1 MDGMLSAWSD
11 PIVAVATAPGRG
23 AVGIVRI
30 SGKGLQAWSRALLGR
45 DLVAR
50 MATLTPVCDSNG
62 QLIDQVIAL
71 WFPAPH
77 SYTGEDVLELQ
88 GHGGTVVMQML
99 IRRCL
104 ETASA
109 MGDNGQAHDP
119 ATRMRLARP
128 GEFTERAYL
137 NHKLDLAQ
145 AEAVADLIDASSE
158 AAVRSATRSM
168 AGAFSDEVHALTQ
181 ALIRLRMLVE
191 ATLDFPEEEID
202 FLQQA
207 DAMGQLQKLMQ
218 TSEAL
223 HERSRQG
230 VLLKEGLQLVIV
242 GQPNVG
248 KSALLNALSGKD
260 TAIVTPIPGTT
271 RDALAQTIHID
282 DVPIHVVDTAGLRDD
297 PAEQIDLVEKIGIQ
311 RAWQHLEKADA
322 VLFLHD
328 LSRQD
333 QAVYRQRDDALQ
345 TLIQQRMGPQQR
357 CLHVWNKTDLIA
369 DTAAPERGDSGIWIS
384 AQTGSGLLQL
394 KQEILATVGRQASAD
409 QSEYSGRERH
419 LQALKAFQARLSNAQ
434 GGLLET
440 PLKLELVA
448 EELRLAQQ
456 DMAAITGGIT
466 ADDLLGEIF
475 SRFCIGK

>member
-1 MDGMLSAWSD
+1 MLSAWSD
-11 PIVAVATAPGRG
+11 PIVAMATAPGRG

-30 SGKGLQAWSRALLGR
+30 SGKGLQIWTRALLGR

-50 MATLTPVCDSNG
+50 MATLTPVCDNNG

-88 GHGGTVVMQML
+88 GHGGAVVMQML
-99 IRRCL
+99 MRRCL

-109 MGDNGQAHDP
+109 MGDKGPAPDP
-119 ATRMRLARP
+119 VSRMRMARP

-168 AGAFSDEVHALTQ
+168 AGAFSDDVHALTQ
-181 ALIRLRMLVE
+181 ALTRLRMLVE

-207 DAMGQLQKLMQ
+207 DALGQLQKLMQ
-218 TSEAL
+218 ACEKL

-230 VLLKEGLQLVIV
+230 VLLREGLQLVIV

-271 RDALAQTIHID
+271 RDALAQTIHIE

-297 PAEQIDLVEKIGIQ
+297 QTEQIDLVEKIGIE

-333 QAVYRQRDDALQ
+333 EAAYRQRDVQLQ
-345 TLIQQRMGPQQR
+345 TLIQQRLGPQQR
-357 CLHVWNKTDLIA
+357 CLQVWNKTDLITDA
-369 DTAAPERGDSGIWIS
+369 STPDRDDNCILIS
-384 AQTGSGLLQL
+384 AQTGAGLPQL

-409 QSEYSGRERH
+409 QGEYSGRERH
-419 LQALKAFQARLSNAQ
+419 LQALKAFHARLSNAQ
-434 GGLLET
+434 GGLLEK

-456 DMAAITGGIT
+456 EMATITGGIT

>member
-1 MDGMLSAWSD
+1 MLSAWSD
-11 PIVAVATAPGRG
+11 PIVAMATAPGRG

-30 SGKGLQAWSRALLGR
+30 SGKGLQTWTRALLGR

-50 MATLTPVCDSNG
+50 MATLTPVCDNNG

-88 GHGGTVVMQML
+88 GHGGAVVMQML

-104 ETASA
+104 EAA
-109 MGDNGQAHDP
+109 RARGDNGQAHDP
-119 ATRMRLARP
+119 VSRMRLARP

-181 ALIRLRMLVE
+181 SLTRLRMLVE

-207 DAMGQLQKLMQ
+207 DALGQLQKLMQ
-218 TSEAL
+218 ASEKL
-223 HERSRQG
+223 YERSRQG
-230 VLLKEGLQLVIV
+230 VLLREGLQLVIV

-271 RDALAQTIHID
+271 RDALAQTIHIE

-297 PAEQIDLVEKIGIQ
+297 QTEQIDLVEKIGIE

-333 QAVYRQRDDALQ
+333 EAAYRQRDVQLQ
-345 TLIQQRMGPQQR
+345 TLIQQRLGPQQR
-357 CLHVWNKTDLIA
+357 CLQVWNKTDLITDA
-369 DTAAPERGDSGIWIS
+369 STPDRDDNCILIS
-384 AQTGSGLLQL
+384 AQTGAGLPQL

-409 QSEYSGRERH
+409 QGEYSGHERH
-419 LQALKAFQARLSNAQ
+419 LQALKAFHARLSNAQ
-434 GGLLET
+434 GGLLEK

-456 DMAAITGGIT
+456 EMATITGGIT

>member
-1 MDGMLSAWSD
+1 MLSAWSD
-11 PIVAVATAPGRG
+11 PIVAMATAPGRG
-23 AVGIVRI
+23 AVGIVRV
-30 SGKGLQAWSRALLGR
+30 SGKGLQAWTRALLGR

-62 QLIDQVIAL
+62 QLVDQVIAL

-88 GHGGTVVMQML
+88 GHGGSVVMQML
-99 IRRCL
+99 MRRCL
-104 ETASA
+104 EAARA
-109 MGDNGQAHDP
+109 MGDNGQEHGSVS
-119 ATRMRLARP
+119 RMRLARP

-168 AGAFSDEVHALTQ
+168 AGAFSDEVHALAQ
-181 ALIRLRMLVE
+181 ALTRLRMLVE

-207 DAMGQLQKLMQ
+207 DALGQLQQLMQ
-218 TSEAL
+218 ASERL

-230 VLLKEGLQLVIV
+230 VLLREGLQLVIV

-271 RDALAQTIHID
+271 RDALVQTIHID

-297 PAEQIDLVEKIGIQ
+297 QADEIDLVEKIGIE

-333 QAVYRQRDDALQ
+333 QVAYRQRDAQLQ
-345 TLIQQRMGPQQR
+345 TLIQQRLGSQQR
-357 CLHVWNKTDLIA
+357 CLQVWNKTDLIT
-369 DTAAPERGDSGIWIS
+369 DTSALKQDDLCIWIS
-384 AQTGSGLLQL
+384 AQTGAGLPQL

-409 QSEYSGRERH
+409 QGEYSGRERH
-419 LQALKAFQARLSNAQ
+419 LLALQACLARLGRAQ
-434 GGLLET
+434 KGLLEM

-448 EELRLAQQ
+448 EELRLAQLE
-456 DMAAITGGIT
+456 MAMITGGMT

>member
-1 MDGMLSAWSD
+1 MLSAWSD
-11 PIVAVATAPGRG
+11 PIVAMATAPGRG

-30 SGKGLQAWSRALLGR
+30 SGKGLQSWTKVLLGR
-45 DLVAR
+45 ELVAR
-50 MATLTPVCDSNG
+50 MATLTSVCDSNG

-88 GHGGTVVMQML
+88 GHGGSVVMQML
-99 IRRCL
+99 MRRCL
-104 ETASA
+104 ETAHA
-109 MGDNGQAHDP
+109 EAEPENAP
-119 ATRMRLARP
+119 RMRLARP

-181 ALIRLRMLVE
+181 TLTRLRMLVE

-207 DAMGQLQKLMQ
+207 DALGQLQQLMRA
-218 TSEAL
+218 SETL
-223 HERSRQG
+223 RERSRQG
-230 VLLKEGLQLVIV
+230 VLLREGLQWVIV

-260 TAIVTPIPGTT
+260 TAIVTNIAGTT
-271 RDALAQTIHID
+271 RDALVQTIHIE
-282 DVPIHVVDTAGLRDD
+282 DVPVHVVDTAGLRDQL
-297 PAEQIDLVEKIGIQ
+297 ANEIDLVEKMGIE
-311 RAWQHLEKADA
+311 RAWQHLDKADA

-333 QAVYRQRDDALQ
+333 QDAYRQRDAQLQ
-345 TLIQQRMGPQQR
+345 GVIQQRLSPQQR
-357 CLHVWNKTDLIA
+357 CLQVWNKADLITQTPAA
-369 DTAAPERGDSGIWIS
+369 DKADGEIWIS
-384 AQTGSGLLQL
+384 AQTGAGLEAL
-394 KQEILATVGRQASAD
+394 KQQILATVGRQASAD
-409 QSEYSGRERH
+409 QGEYSGRERH
-419 LQALKAFQARLSNAQ
+419 LHALQAFHTRLSKAQ
-434 GGLLET
+434 KCLLEK
-440 PLKLELVA
+440 PLILELVA

-456 DMAAITGGIT
+456 EMANITGGIT

>member
-1 MDGMLSAWSD
+1 MLSAWSD
-11 PIVAVATAPGRG
+11 PIVAMATAPGRG

-30 SGKGLQAWSRALLGR
+30 SGKGLQSWTKVLLGR
-45 DLVAR
+45 ELVAR
-50 MATLTPVCDSNG
+50 MATLTSVCDSNG

-88 GHGGTVVMQML
+88 GHGGSVVMQML
-99 IRRCL
+99 MRRCL
-104 ETASA
+104 ETAHA
-109 MGDNGQAHDP
+109 EAEPENAP
-119 ATRMRLARP
+119 RMRLARP

-181 ALIRLRMLVE
+181 TLTRLRMLVE

-207 DAMGQLQKLMQ
+207 DALGQLQQLMRA
-218 TSEAL
+218 SETL
-223 HERSRQG
+223 RERSRQG
-230 VLLKEGLQLVIV
+230 VLLREGLQLVIV

-260 TAIVTPIPGTT
+260 TAIVTNIAGTT
-271 RDALAQTIHID
+271 RDALVQTIHIE
-282 DVPIHVVDTAGLRDD
+282 DVPVHVVDTAGLRDQLAD
-297 PAEQIDLVEKIGIQ
+297 EIDLVEKMGIE
-311 RAWQHLEKADA
+311 RAWQHLDKADA

-333 QAVYRQRDDALQ
+333 QDAYRQRDAQLQ
-345 TLIQQRMGPQQR
+345 GVIQQRLSPQQR
-357 CLHVWNKTDLIA
+357 CLQVWNKADLITQTPAA
-369 DTAAPERGDSGIWIS
+369 DRADGEIWIS
-384 AQTGSGLLQL
+384 AQTGAGLEAL
-394 KQEILATVGRQASAD
+394 KQQILATVGRQASAD
-409 QSEYSGRERH
+409 QGEYSGRERH
-419 LQALKAFQARLSNAQ
+419 LHALQAFHTRLSKAQ
-434 GGLLET
+434 KCLLEK
-440 PLKLELVA
+440 PLILELVA

-456 DMAAITGGIT
+456 EMANITGGIT

>member
-1 MDGMLSAWSD
+1 MLSAWAD

-30 SGKGLQAWSRALLGR
+30 SGKGLQSWAQVLLRR
-45 DLVAR
+45 DLVPR
-50 MATLTPVCDSNG
+50 MATLTAVDDNQG
-62 QLIDQVIAL
+62 HRIDQVLAL

-88 GHGGTVVMQML
+88 GHGGAVVMQML
-99 IRRCL
+99 IQRCL
-104 ETASA
+104 ETAHA
-109 MGDNGQAHDP
+109 MPIDASGQA
-119 ATRMRLARP
+119 ARMRLARP

-137 NHKLDLAQ
+137 NRKLDLAQ

-158 AAVRSATRSM
+158 AAVRSANRSM
-168 AGAFSDEVHALTQ
+168 AGAFSKEVHGLTQ
-181 ALIRLRMLVE
+181 DLVRLRMLVE

-207 DAMGQLQKLMQ
+207 DALGQLARLVQGC
-218 TSEAL
+218 ERL

-230 VLLKEGLQLVIV
+230 VLLREGLQLVIV

-248 KSALLNALSGKD
+248 KSSLLNALSGKD
-260 TAIVTPIPGTT
+260 TAIVTHIPGTT

-297 PAEQIDLVEKIGIQ
+297 QADEIELVEKIGIE
-311 RAWQHLEKADA
+311 RAWQHLDKADA

-328 LSRQD
+328 LSRQN
-333 QAVYRQRDDALQ
+333 QAVYQQRDAQLQ
-345 TLIQQRMGPQQR
+345 AQIQQRLSAQQV
-357 CLHVWNKTDLIA
+357 CLQVWNKTDLVSGEPA
-369 DTAAPERGDSGIWIS
+369 TERGAADIWIS
-384 AQTGSGLLQL
+384 AQTGAGLAQL
-394 KQEILATVGRQASAD
+394 KQAILATVGRQASAD
-409 QSEYSGRERH
+409 QGEYSGRERH
-419 LQALKAFQARLSNAQ
+419 LQALQACLSRLNHAQ
-434 GGLLET
+434 KSLLEM

-456 DMAAITGGIT
+456 EMAAITGGIT

>member
-1 MDGMLSAWSD
+1 MLSAWSD
-11 PIVAVATAPGRG
+11 PIVAMATAPGRG

-30 SGKGLQAWSRALLGR
+30 SGKGFQRWARVLLGQ
-45 DLVAR
+45 DLVPR
-50 MATLTPVCDSNG
+50 MATLTRVCDG
-62 QLIDQVIAL
+62 QGQMIDQVIAL

-88 GHGGTVVMQML
+88 GHGGSVVMQML
-99 IRRCL
+99 MRRCL
-104 ETASA
+104 ETAHA
-109 MGDNGQAHDP
+109 EAEPDHAP
-119 ATRMRLARP
+119 RMRLARP

-168 AGAFSDEVHALTQ
+168 AGAFSNEVHALTQ
-181 ALIRLRMLVE
+181 ALTRLRMLVE

-207 DAMGQLQKLMQ
+207 DALGQLQQLMQ
-218 TSEAL
+218 ASETL
-223 HERSRQG
+223 RERSRQG
-230 VLLKEGLQLVIV
+230 VLLREGLQLVIV

-260 TAIVTPIPGTT
+260 TAIVTNIAGTT
-271 RDALAQTIHID
+271 RDALVQTIHIE
-282 DVPIHVVDTAGLRDD
+282 DVPVHVVDTAGLRDHLAD
-297 PAEQIDLVEKIGIQ
+297 EIDLVEKMGIE
-311 RAWQHLEKADA
+311 RAWQHLDKADA

-333 QAVYRQRDDALQ
+333 QDAYRQRDAQLQ
-345 TLIQQRMGPQQR
+345 GVIQQRLSPQQR
-357 CLHVWNKTDLIA
+357 CLQVWNKADLITQTPAA
-369 DTAAPERGDSGIWIS
+369 DKADGEIWIS
-384 AQTGSGLLQL
+384 AQTGVGLEAL
-394 KQEILATVGRQASAD
+394 KQQILATVGRQASSD
-409 QSEYSGRERH
+409 QGEYSGRERH
-419 LQALKAFQARLSNAQ
+419 LHALQAFHTRLSKAQ
-434 GGLLET
+434 KCLLEK
-440 PLKLELVA
+440 PLILELVA

-456 DMAAITGGIT
+456 EMANITGGIT

>member
-1 MDGMLSAWSD
+1 M
-11 PIVAVATAPGRG
+11 ATAPGRG

-30 SGKGLQAWSRALLGR
+30 SGKGLQSWTKVLLGR
-45 DLVAR
+45 ELVAR
-50 MATLTPVCDSNG
+50 MATLTSVCDSNG

-88 GHGGTVVMQML
+88 GHGGSVVMQML
-99 IRRCL
+99 MRRCL
-104 ETASA
+104 ETAHA
-109 MGDNGQAHDP
+109 EAEPENAP
-119 ATRMRLARP
+119 RMRLARP

-181 ALIRLRMLVE
+181 TLTRLRMLVE

-207 DAMGQLQKLMQ
+207 DALGQLQQLMRA
-218 TSEAL
+218 SETL
-223 HERSRQG
+223 RERSRQG
-230 VLLKEGLQLVIV
+230 VLLREGLQLVIV

-260 TAIVTPIPGTT
+260 TAIVTNIAGTT
-271 RDALAQTIHID
+271 RDALVQTIHIE
-282 DVPIHVVDTAGLRDD
+282 DVPVHVVDTAGLRDQLAD
-297 PAEQIDLVEKIGIQ
+297 EIDLVEKMGIE
-311 RAWQHLEKADA
+311 RAWQHLDKADA

-333 QAVYRQRDDALQ
+333 QDAYRQRDAQLQ
-345 TLIQQRMGPQQR
+345 GVIQQRLSPQQR
-357 CLHVWNKTDLIA
+357 CLQVWNKADLITQTPAA
-369 DTAAPERGDSGIWIS
+369 DRADGEIWIS
-384 AQTGSGLLQL
+384 AQTGAGLEAL
-394 KQEILATVGRQASAD
+394 KQQILATVGRQASAD
-409 QSEYSGRERH
+409 QGEYSGRERH
-419 LQALKAFQARLSNAQ
+419 LHALQAFHTRLSKAQ
-434 GGLLET
+434 KCLLEK
-440 PLKLELVA
+440 PLILELVA

-456 DMAAITGGIT
+456 ELANITGGIT

>member
-1 MDGMLSAWSD
+1 MLSDWSD
-11 PIVAVATAPGRG
+11 PIVAMATAPGRG

-30 SGKGLQAWSRALLGR
+30 SGKGLQPWTKALLGR
-45 DLVAR
+45 DLVPR
-50 MATLTPVCDSNG
+50 MATLTPVSDG
-62 QLIDQVIAL
+62 QGQIIDQVIAL

-88 GHGGTVVMQML
+88 GHGGAVVMQML
-99 IRRCL
+99 MRRCL
-104 ETASA
+104 ASA
-109 MGDNGQAHDP
+109 RDMALSGQAQAP
-119 ATRMRLARP
+119 RMRLARP

-158 AAVRSATRSM
+158 AAVRSASRSM

-181 ALIRLRMLVE
+181 ALTRLRMLVE

-202 FLQQA
+202 FLQRD
-207 DAMGQLQKLMQ
+207 DAVGQLQGLMQ
-218 TSEAL
+218 EIENL

-230 VLLKEGLQLVIV
+230 VLLREGLQLVIV

-260 TAIVTPIPGTT
+260 TAIVTDIAGTT
-271 RDALAQTIHID
+271 RDALVQTIHID
-282 DVPIHVVDTAGLRDD
+282 DVPVHVVDTAGLRDHLAD
-297 PAEQIDLVEKIGIQ
+297 EIDVVEKIGIE

-328 LSRQD
+328 LSRHD
-333 QAVYRQRDDALQ
+333 QASYRQRDDQLQ
-345 TLIQQRMGPQQR
+345 TLIQERLRPQQR
-357 CLHVWNKTDLIA
+357 CLQVWNKSDLQVNMP
-369 DTAAPERGDSGIWIS
+369 TAARAEGDIWIS
-384 AQTGSGLLQL
+384 AQTGAGLAEL

-409 QSEYSGRERH
+409 QGEYSGRERH
-419 LQALKAFQARLSNAQ
+419 LHALQNCLAHLTQARQ
-434 GGLLET
+434 GLLNK
-440 PLKLELVA
+440 PLMLEVVA
-448 EELRLAQQ
+448 EELRLAHQAL
-456 DMAAITGGIT
+456 AAVTGGIT

>member
-1 MDGMLSAWSD
+1 MLSAWSD

-30 SGKGLQAWSRALLGR
+30 SGKGLQRWTQILLGR
-45 DLVAR
+45 ELVPR
-50 MATLTPVCDSNG
+50 MATLTAVGDG
-62 QLIDQVIAL
+62 QGQMIDQVIAL

-88 GHGGTVVMQML
+88 GHGGAVVMQML

-104 ETASA
+104 DVARTMPSH
-109 MGDNGQAHDP
+109 GDGHVP
-119 ATRMRLARP
+119 RMRLARP

-168 AGAFSDEVHALTQ
+168 VGAFSNAVHGLTQ
-181 ALIRLRMLVE
+181 ALTRLRTLVE

-207 DAMGQLQKLMQ
+207 DALGQLQRLMQ
-218 TSEAL
+218 DSEKL
-223 HERSRQG
+223 RERSRQG
-230 VLLKEGLQLVIV
+230 VLLREGLKLVIV

-297 PAEQIDLVEKIGIQ
+297 QADEVDVVEKIGIE
-311 RAWQHLEKADA
+311 RAWQHLDQADA

-333 QAVYRQRDDALQ
+333 QAAYRLRDAQLHV
-345 TLIQQRMGPQQR
+345 LIQQRLSPQQR
-357 CLHVWNKTDLIA
+357 CLQVWNKTDLI
-369 DTAAPERGDSGIWIS
+369 DNRSVNVQGDGELWIS
-384 AQTGSGLLQL
+384 AQTGAGLDEL
-394 KQEILATVGRQASAD
+394 KQEILAIVGRQASPD
-409 QSEYSGRERH
+409 QGEFSGRERH
-419 LQALKAFQARLSNAQ
+419 LQALQAFHVRLTNALQ
-434 GGLLET
+434 GLMEK

-456 DMAAITGGIT
+456 EMATITGAMT

>member
-1 MDGMLSAWSD
+1 MLSAWAD

-30 SGKGLQAWSRALLGR
+30 SGKGLQRWTQVLLGR
-45 DLVAR
+45 ELVPR
-50 MATLTPVCDSNG
+50 MATLTPVDDSQG
-62 QLIDQVIAL
+62 QMIDQVIAL

-88 GHGGTVVMQML
+88 GHGGAVVMQML
-99 IRRCL
+99 IQRCL
-104 ETASA
+104 ETAHA
-109 MGDNGQAHDP
+109 MPIDASGQ

-137 NHKLDLAQ
+137 NRKLDLAQ

-158 AAVRSATRSM
+158 AAVRSANRSM
-168 AGAFSDEVHALTQ
+168 AGAFSKEVHGLTQ
-181 ALIRLRMLVE
+181 DLVRLRMLVE

-207 DAMGQLQKLMQ
+207 DALGQLARLVQGC
-218 TSEAL
+218 ERL

-230 VLLKEGLQLVIV
+230 VLLREGLQLVIV

-248 KSALLNALSGKD
+248 KSSLLNALSGKD
-260 TAIVTPIPGTT
+260 TAIVTHIPGTT

-282 DVPIHVVDTAGLRDD
+282 DVPIHVVDTAGLRD
-297 PAEQIDLVEKIGIQ
+297 EQADNIELVEKIGIE
-311 RAWQHLEKADA
+311 RAWQHLDKADA

-328 LSRQD
+328 LSRQHLAAY
-333 QAVYRQRDDALQ
+333 QQRDAQLQ
-345 TLIQQRMGPQQR
+345 AQIQQRLNAQQV
-357 CLHVWNKTDLIA
+357 CLQVWNKTDLVCGAPSTERSAA
-369 DTAAPERGDSGIWIS
+369 DIWIS
-384 AQTGSGLLQL
+384 AQTGEGLAQL
-394 KQEILATVGRQASAD
+394 KQAILATVGRQASAD
-409 QSEYSGRERH
+409 QGEYSGRERH
-419 LQALKAFQARLSNAQ
+419 LQALQACLSRLSHVQ
-434 GGLLET
+434 KSLLET

-456 DMAAITGGIT
+456 EMAAITGGIT

>member
-1 MDGMLSAWSD
+1 MLTAWSD
-11 PIVAVATAPGRG
+11 PIVAMATAPGRG
-23 AVGIVRI
+23 AVGIVRV
-30 SGKGLQAWSRALLGR
+30 SGKGLQAWTRALLGR

-50 MATLTPVCDSNG
+50 MATLTPVSDSNG
-62 QLIDQVIAL
+62 QLVDQVIAL

-88 GHGGTVVMQML
+88 GHGGSVVMQML
-99 IRRCL
+99 MRRCL
-104 ETASA
+104 EAARA
-109 MGDNGQAHDP
+109 MGDNGQEHGSVS
-119 ATRMRLARP
+119 RMRLARP

-145 AEAVADLIDASSE
+145 AEAVADLINASSE

-168 AGAFSDEVHALTQ
+168 AGAFSDEVHALAQ
-181 ALIRLRMLVE
+181 ALTRLRMLVE
-191 ATLDFPEEEID
+191 ASLDFPEEEID

-207 DAMGQLQKLMQ
+207 DALGQLQQLMQ
-218 TSEAL
+218 ASERL

-230 VLLKEGLQLVIV
+230 VLLREGLQLVIV

-260 TAIVTPIPGTT
+260 AAIVTPIPGTT
-271 RDALAQTIHID
+271 RDALVQTIHID

-297 PAEQIDLVEKIGIQ
+297 QADEIDLVEKIGIE

-333 QAVYRQRDDALQ
+333 QVAYRQRDAQLQ
-345 TLIQQRMGPQQR
+345 TLIQQRLGSQQR
-357 CLHVWNKTDLIA
+357 CLQVWNKTDLIS
-369 DTAAPERGDSGIWIS
+369 DTSALKQDDLCIWIS
-384 AQTGSGLLQL
+384 AQTGAGLPQL

-409 QSEYSGRERH
+409 QGEYSGRERH
-419 LQALKAFQARLSNAQ
+419 LLALQACLARLGRAQ
-434 GGLLET
+434 KGLLEM

-448 EELRLAQQ
+448 EELRLAQLE
-456 DMAAITGGIT
+456 MAMITGGMT

>member
-1 MDGMLSAWSD
+1 MLSAWSD
-11 PIVAVATAPGRG
+11 PIVAIATAPGRG
-23 AVGIVRI
+23 AVGIVRV
-30 SGKGLQAWSRALLGR
+30 SGKGLQAWTRALLGR

-50 MATLTPVCDSNG
+50 MATLTSVCDSNG
-62 QLIDQVIAL
+62 QLVDQVIAL

-88 GHGGTVVMQML
+88 GHGGSVVMQML
-99 IRRCL
+99 MRRCL
-104 ETASA
+104 EAARA
-109 MGDNGQAHDP
+109 MGDNGQAHGSVS
-119 ATRMRLARP
+119 RMRLARP

-168 AGAFSDEVHALTQ
+168 AGAFSDEVHALAQ
-181 ALIRLRMLVE
+181 ALTRLRMLVE

-207 DAMGQLQKLMQ
+207 DALGQLQQLMQ
-218 TSEAL
+218 ASERL

-230 VLLKEGLQLVIV
+230 VLLREGLQLVIV

-271 RDALAQTIHID
+271 RDALVQTIHID

-297 PAEQIDLVEKIGIQ
+297 QADEIDLVEKIGIE

-333 QAVYRQRDDALQ
+333 QVAYRQRDAQLQ
-345 TLIQQRMGPQQR
+345 TLIQQRLGSQQR
-357 CLHVWNKTDLIA
+357 CLQVWNKTDLIT
-369 DTAAPERGDSGIWIS
+369 DTSALKQDDLCIWIS
-384 AQTGSGLLQL
+384 AQTGAGLPQL

-409 QSEYSGRERH
+409 QGEYSGRERH
-419 LQALKAFQARLSNAQ
+419 LLALQACLARLGRAQ
-434 GGLLET
+434 KGLLEM

-456 DMAAITGGIT
+456 EMAMITGGMT

>member
-1 MDGMLSAWSD
+1 M
-11 PIVAVATAPGRG
+11 ATAPGRG
-23 AVGIVRI
+23 AVGIVRV
-30 SGKGLQAWSRALLGR
+30 SGKGLQAWTRALLGR

-50 MATLTPVCDSNG
+50 MATLTPLCDSNG
-62 QLIDQVIAL
+62 QLVDQVIAL

-88 GHGGTVVMQML
+88 GHGGSVVMQML
-99 IRRCL
+99 MRRCL
-104 ETASA
+104 EAARA
-109 MGDNGQAHDP
+109 MGDKGQAHGSVS
-119 ATRMRLARP
+119 RMRLARP

-168 AGAFSDEVHALTQ
+168 AGAFSDEVHALAQ
-181 ALIRLRMLVE
+181 ALTRLRMLVE

-207 DAMGQLQKLMQ
+207 DAMGQLQQLMQ
-218 TSEAL
+218 ASERL

-230 VLLKEGLQLVIV
+230 VLLREGLQLVIV

-271 RDALAQTIHID
+271 RDALVQTIHID

-297 PAEQIDLVEKIGIQ
+297 QADEIDLVEKIGIE

-333 QAVYRQRDDALQ
+333 QVAYRQRDAQLQ
-345 TLIQQRMGPQQR
+345 TLIQQRLGPQQR
-357 CLHVWNKTDLIA
+357 CLQVWNKTDLIT
-369 DTAAPERGDSGIWIS
+369 DTSALKQDDLCIWIS
-384 AQTGSGLLQL
+384 AQTGAGLPQL

-409 QSEYSGRERH
+409 QGEYSGRERH
-419 LQALKAFQARLSNAQ
+419 LLALQACLARLGRAQ
-434 GGLLET
+434 KGLLEM

-456 DMAAITGGIT
+456 EMAMITGGMT

>member
-1 MDGMLSAWSD
+1 MLSAWSD

-30 SGKGLQAWSRALLGR
+30 SGKGLLAWTRALLGR

-50 MATLTPVCDSNG
+50 MATLTSVSDGNG
-62 QLIDQVIAL
+62 QLVDQVIAL

-88 GHGGTVVMQML
+88 GHGGAVVMQML
-99 IRRCL
+99 MRRCL

-109 MGDNGQAHDP
+109 MGDMGSAPDP
-119 ATRMRLARP
+119 VSRMRLARP

-158 AAVRSATRSM
+158 AAARSASRSM
-168 AGAFSDEVHALTQ
+168 AGAFSDEVHGLTQ
-181 ALIRLRMLVE
+181 DLTRLRMLVE

-207 DAMGQLQKLMQ
+207 DALGQLQKLMQ
-218 TSEAL
+218 ASEKL

-230 VLLKEGLQLVIV
+230 VLLREGLQLVIV

-282 DVPIHVVDTAGLRDD
+282 DVPIHVVDTAGY
-297 PAEQIDLVEKIGIQ
+297 
-311 RAWQHLEKADA
+311 RA
-322 VLFLHD
+322 
-328 LSRQD
+328 
-333 QAVYRQRDDALQ
+333 
-345 TLIQQRMGPQQR
+345 
-357 CLHVWNKTDLIA
+357 KTKRLIA
-369 DTAAPERGDSGIWIS
+369 SVMRS
-384 AQTGSGLLQL
+384 
-394 KQEILATVGRQASAD
+394 
-409 QSEYSGRERH
+409 Y
-419 LQALKAFQARLSNAQ
+419 
-434 GGLLET
+434 
-440 PLKLELVA
+440 KL
-448 EELRLAQQ
+448 
-456 DMAAITGGIT
+456 
-466 ADDLLGEIF
+466 
-475 SRFCIGK
+475 

>member
-1 MDGMLSAWSD
+1 MLSAWSD

-30 SGKGLQAWSRALLGR
+30 SGKGLQAWTRALLGR

-50 MATLTPVCDSNG
+50 MATLTSVCDSDG
-62 QLIDQVIAL
+62 LLIDQVLAL

-88 GHGGTVVMQML
+88 GHGGAVVMQML

-109 MGDNGQAHDP
+109 MGDNGLAHDP
-119 ATRMRLARP
+119 VSRMRLARP

-158 AAVRSATRSM
+158 AAARSATRSM
-168 AGAFSDEVHALTQ
+168 AGAFSDEVHALSQ
-181 ALIRLRMLVE
+181 ALTRLRMLVE

-207 DAMGQLQKLMQ
+207 DALGQLQRLMQ
-218 TSEAL
+218 ASENL

-230 VLLKEGLQLVIV
+230 VLLREGLQLVIV

-260 TAIVTPIPGTT
+260 TAIVTNIAGTT
-271 RDALAQTIHID
+271 RDALVQTIHIE
-282 DVPIHVVDTAGLRDD
+282 DVPVHVVDTAGLRDHLAD
-297 PAEQIDLVEKIGIQ
+297 EIDLVEKMGIE
-311 RAWQHLEKADA
+311 RAWQHLDKADA

-333 QAVYRQRDDALQ
+333 QDAHRQRDAQLQ
-345 TLIQQRMGPQQR
+345 SLIQQRLGPQQR
-357 CLHVWNKTDLIA
+357 CLQVWNKADLISQT
-369 DTAAPERGDSGIWIS
+369 TAADKANGEIWIS
-384 AQTGSGLLQL
+384 AQTGAGLEAL

-409 QSEYSGRERH
+409 QGEYSGRERH
-419 LQALKAFQARLSNAQ
+419 LRAMKAFQARLSIAQ
-434 GGLLET
+434 GGLLEK

-456 DMAAITGGIT
+456 EMATITGGIT

>member
-1 MDGMLSAWSD
+1 M
-11 PIVAVATAPGRG
+11 ATAPGRG

-30 SGKGLQAWSRALLGR
+30 SGKGLQSWTKVLLGR
-45 DLVAR
+45 ELVAR
-50 MATLTPVCDSNG
+50 MATLTSVCDSNG

-88 GHGGTVVMQML
+88 GHGGSVVMQML
-99 IRRCL
+99 MRRCL
-104 ETASA
+104 ETAHA
-109 MGDNGQAHDP
+109 EAEPENAP
-119 ATRMRLARP
+119 RMRLARP

-181 ALIRLRMLVE
+181 TLTRLRMLVE

-207 DAMGQLQKLMQ
+207 DALGQLQQLMRA
-218 TSEAL
+218 SETL
-223 HERSRQG
+223 RERSRQG
-230 VLLKEGLQLVIV
+230 VLLREGLQLVIV

-260 TAIVTPIPGTT
+260 TAIVTNIAGTT
-271 RDALAQTIHID
+271 RDALVQTIHIE
-282 DVPIHVVDTAGLRDD
+282 DVPVHVVDTAGLRDQLAD
-297 PAEQIDLVEKIGIQ
+297 EIDLVEKMGIE
-311 RAWQHLEKADA
+311 RAWQHLDKADA

-333 QAVYRQRDDALQ
+333 QDAYRQRDAQLQ
-345 TLIQQRMGPQQR
+345 GVIQQRLSPQQR
-357 CLHVWNKTDLIA
+357 CLQVWNKADLITQTPAA
-369 DTAAPERGDSGIWIS
+369 DRADGEIWIS
-384 AQTGSGLLQL
+384 AQTGAGLEAL
-394 KQEILATVGRQASAD
+394 KQQILATVGRQASAD
-409 QSEYSGRERH
+409 QGEYSGRERH
-419 LQALKAFQARLSNAQ
+419 LHALQAFHTRLSKAQ
-434 GGLLET
+434 KCLLEK
-440 PLKLELVA
+440 PLILELVA

-456 DMAAITGGIT
+456 EMANITGGIT

>member
-1 MDGMLSAWSD
+1 MLSAWSD
-11 PIVAVATAPGRG
+11 PIVAMATAPGRG
-23 AVGIVRI
+23 AVGIVRV
-30 SGKGLQAWSRALLGR
+30 SGKGLQAWTRALLGR

-62 QLIDQVIAL
+62 QLVDQVIAL

-88 GHGGTVVMQML
+88 GHGGSVVMQML
-99 IRRCL
+99 MRRCL
-104 ETASA
+104 EAARA
-109 MGDNGQAHDP
+109 MGDKGQAHGSVS
-119 ATRMRLARP
+119 RMRLARP

-168 AGAFSDEVHALTQ
+168 AGAFSDEVHALAQ
-181 ALIRLRMLVE
+181 ALTRLRMLVE

-207 DAMGQLQKLMQ
+207 DAMGQLQQLMQ
-218 TSEAL
+218 ASERL

-230 VLLKEGLQLVIV
+230 VLLREGLQLVIV

-271 RDALAQTIHID
+271 RDALVQTIHID

-297 PAEQIDLVEKIGIQ
+297 QADEIDLVEKIGIE

-333 QAVYRQRDDALQ
+333 QVAYRQRDAQLQ
-345 TLIQQRMGPQQR
+345 TLIQQRLGPQQR
-357 CLHVWNKTDLIA
+357 CLQVWNKTDLIT
-369 DTAAPERGDSGIWIS
+369 DTSALKQDDLCIWIS
-384 AQTGSGLLQL
+384 AQTGAGLPQL

-409 QSEYSGRERH
+409 QGEYSGRERH
-419 LQALKAFQARLSNAQ
+419 LLALQACLARLGRAQ
-434 GGLLET
+434 KGLLEM

-456 DMAAITGGIT
+456 EMAMITGGMT

>member
-1 MDGMLSAWSD
+1 M
-11 PIVAVATAPGRG
+11 ATAPGRG
-23 AVGIVRI
+23 AVGIVRV
-30 SGKGLQAWSRALLGR
+30 SGKGLQAWTRALLGR

-62 QLIDQVIAL
+62 QLVDQVIAL

-88 GHGGTVVMQML
+88 GHGGSVVMQML
-99 IRRCL
+99 MRRCL
-104 ETASA
+104 EAARA
-109 MGDNGQAHDP
+109 MGDNGQEHGSVS
-119 ATRMRLARP
+119 RMRLARP

-168 AGAFSDEVHALTQ
+168 AGAFSDEVHALAQ
-181 ALIRLRMLVE
+181 ALTRLRMLVE

-202 FLQQA
+202 FLQHA
-207 DAMGQLQKLMQ
+207 DALGQLQQLTQ
-218 TSEAL
+218 ASERL

-230 VLLKEGLQLVIV
+230 VLLREGLQLVIV

-271 RDALAQTIHID
+271 RDALVQTIHID

-297 PAEQIDLVEKIGIQ
+297 QADEIELVEKIGIE

-333 QAVYRQRDDALQ
+333 QVAYRQRDAQLQ
-345 TLIQQRMGPQQR
+345 TLIQQRLGSQQR
-357 CLHVWNKTDLIA
+357 CLQVWNKTDLIK
-369 DTAAPERGDSGIWIS
+369 DTSALKQDDLCIWIS
-384 AQTGSGLLQL
+384 AQTGAGLPQL

-409 QSEYSGRERH
+409 QGEYSGRERH
-419 LQALKAFQARLSNAQ
+419 LLALQACLARLGRAQ
-434 GGLLET
+434 KGLLEM

-456 DMAAITGGIT
+456 EMAMITGGMT

>member
-30 SGKGLQAWSRALLGR
+30 SGKGLQAWSRALLAR

-88 GHGGTVVMQML
+88 GHGGSVVMQML

-109 MGDNGQAHDP
+109 MGGNGHAHDP

-158 AAVRSATRSM
+158 ASVRSATRSM

-384 AQTGSGLLQL
+384 AQTGSGLPQL

>member
-1 MDGMLSAWSD
+1 MLSAWSD
-11 PIVAVATAPGRG
+11 PIVAIATAPGRG
-23 AVGIVRI
+23 AVGIVRV
-30 SGKGLQAWSRALLGR
+30 SGKGLQAWTRALLGR

-50 MATLTPVCDSNG
+50 MATLTSVCDSNG
-62 QLIDQVIAL
+62 QLVDQVIAL

-88 GHGGTVVMQML
+88 GHGGSVVMQML
-99 IRRCL
+99 MRRCL
-104 ETASA
+104 EAARA
-109 MGDNGQAHDP
+109 MGDNGQAHGSVS
-119 ATRMRLARP
+119 RMRLARP

-168 AGAFSDEVHALTQ
+168 AGAFSDEVHALAQ
-181 ALIRLRMLVE
+181 ALTRLRMLVE

-207 DAMGQLQKLMQ
+207 DALGQLQQLMQ
-218 TSEAL
+218 ASERL

-230 VLLKEGLQLVIV
+230 VLLREGLQLVIV

-271 RDALAQTIHID
+271 RDALVQTIHID

-297 PAEQIDLVEKIGIQ
+297 QADEIELVEKIGIE

-333 QAVYRQRDDALQ
+333 QVAYRQRDAQLQ
-345 TLIQQRMGPQQR
+345 TLIQQRLGSQQR
-357 CLHVWNKTDLIA
+357 CLQVWNKTDLIT
-369 DTAAPERGDSGIWIS
+369 DTSALKQDDLCIWIS
-384 AQTGSGLLQL
+384 AQTGAGLPQL

-409 QSEYSGRERH
+409 QGEYSGRERH
-419 LQALKAFQARLSNAQ
+419 LLALQACLARLGRAQ
-434 GGLLET
+434 KGLLEM

-456 DMAAITGGIT
+456 EMAMITGGMT

>member
-1 MDGMLSAWSD
+1 MLSARSD
-11 PIVAVATAPGRG
+11 PIVAMATAPGRG
-23 AVGIVRI
+23 AVGIVRV
-30 SGKGLQAWSRALLGR
+30 SGKGLQAWTRALLGR

-62 QLIDQVIAL
+62 QLVDQVIAL

-88 GHGGTVVMQML
+88 GHGGSVVMQML
-99 IRRCL
+99 MRRCL
-104 ETASA
+104 EAARA
-109 MGDNGQAHDP
+109 MGDKGQAHGSVS
-119 ATRMRLARP
+119 RMRLARP

-168 AGAFSDEVHALTQ
+168 AGAFSDEVHALAQ
-181 ALIRLRMLVE
+181 ALTRLRMLVE

-207 DAMGQLQKLMQ
+207 DAMGQLQQLMQ
-218 TSEAL
+218 ASERL

-230 VLLKEGLQLVIV
+230 VLLREGLQLVIV

-271 RDALAQTIHID
+271 RDALVQTIHID

-297 PAEQIDLVEKIGIQ
+297 QADEIDLVEKIGIE

-333 QAVYRQRDDALQ
+333 QVAYRQRDAQLQ
-345 TLIQQRMGPQQR
+345 TLIQQRLGPQQR
-357 CLHVWNKTDLIA
+357 CLQVWNKTDLIT
-369 DTAAPERGDSGIWIS
+369 DTSALKQDDLCIWIS
-384 AQTGSGLLQL
+384 AQTGAGLPQL

-409 QSEYSGRERH
+409 QGEYSGRERH
-419 LQALKAFQARLSNAQ
+419 LLALQACLARLGRAQ
-434 GGLLET
+434 KGLLEM

-456 DMAAITGGIT
+456 EMAMITGGMT

>member
-1 MDGMLSAWSD
+1 MLSAWAD

-30 SGKGLQAWSRALLGR
+30 SGKGLQPWAQILLGR
-45 DLVAR
+45 ELVPR
-50 MATLTPVCDSNG
+50 MATLT
-62 QLIDQVIAL
+62 QVSDGAGHLVDEVLAL

-88 GHGGTVVMQML
+88 GHGGAVVMQML
-99 IRRCL
+99 IQRCL
-104 ETASA
+104 ETARA
-109 MGDNGQAHDP
+109 MPIDASGP
-119 ATRMRLARP
+119 APRMRLARP

-137 NHKLDLAQ
+137 NRKLDLAQ

-158 AAVRSATRSM
+158 AAVRSANRSM
-168 AGAFSDEVHALTQ
+168 AGAFSKEVHGLTQ
-181 ALIRLRMLVE
+181 DLVRLRMLVE

-207 DAMGQLQKLMQ
+207 DAFGQLARLVQGCEQ
-218 TSEAL
+218 L

-230 VLLKEGLQLVIV
+230 VLLREGLQLVIV

-248 KSALLNALSGKD
+248 KSSLLNALSGKD
-260 TAIVTPIPGTT
+260 TAIVTHIPGTT

-282 DVPIHVVDTAGLRDD
+282 DVPIHVVDTAGLRD
-297 PAEQIDLVEKIGIQ
+297 EQADNIELVEKIGIE
-311 RAWQHLEKADA
+311 RAWQHLDKADA

-328 LSRQD
+328 LSRQHLAAY
-333 QAVYRQRDDALQ
+333 QQRDAQLQ
-345 TLIQQRMGPQQR
+345 AQIQQRLNAQQV
-357 CLHVWNKTDLIA
+357 CLQVWNKTDLVCG
-369 DTAAPERGDSGIWIS
+369 APSTERGAADIRIS
-384 AQTGSGLLQL
+384 AQTGEGLAQL
-394 KQEILATVGRQASAD
+394 KQAILATVGRQASAD
-409 QSEYSGRERH
+409 QGEYSGRERH
-419 LQALKAFQARLSNAQ
+419 LQALQACLSRLNHAQ
-434 GGLLET
+434 KSLLEM

-456 DMAAITGGIT
+456 EMAAITGGIT

>member
-1 MDGMLSAWSD
+1 MLSAWSD

-30 SGKGLQAWSRALLGR
+30 SGKGLQSWVLALLR
-45 DLVAR
+45 RELVPR
-50 MATLTPVCDSNG
+50 MATLTPVCDKDG
-62 QLIDQVIAL
+62 RLIDQVIAL

-88 GHGGTVVMQML
+88 GHGGSVVMQML

-104 ETASA
+104 GVAQA
-109 MGDNGQAHDP
+109 MPIHIEDHAH
-119 ATRMRLARP
+119 RMRLARP

-168 AGAFSDEVHALTQ
+168 AGAFSEEVHALTQ
-181 ALIRLRMLVE
+181 ALTRLRMLVE

-207 DAMGQLQKLMQ
+207 DALGQLQQLMQ
-218 TSEAL
+218 ASEKL

-230 VLLKEGLQLVIV
+230 VLLREGLQLVIV

-297 PAEQIDLVEKIGIQ
+297 QADEIDVVEKIGIE

-333 QAVYRQRDDALQ
+333 QAAYRQRDAQLQ
-345 TLIQQRMGPQQR
+345 TLIEQRLGPQQR
-357 CLHVWNKTDLIA
+357 CLQVWNKVDLLTD
-369 DTAAPERGDSGIWIS
+369 TPVPERDDNPIWIS
-384 AQTGSGLLQL
+384 AQTGAGLPQL

-409 QSEYSGRERH
+409 QGEYSGRERH
-419 LQALKAFQARLSNAQ
+419 LQALKAFHARLANAQ
-434 GGLLET
+434 SGLLEK

-456 DMAAITGGIT
+456 EMATITGGMT

>member
-1 MDGMLSAWSD
+1 M
-11 PIVAVATAPGRG
+11 ATAPGRG

-30 SGKGLQAWSRALLGR
+30 SGKGLQSWTKVLLGR
-45 DLVAR
+45 ELVAR
-50 MATLTPVCDSNG
+50 MATLTSVCDSNG

-88 GHGGTVVMQML
+88 GHGGSVVMQML
-99 IRRCL
+99 MRRCL
-104 ETASA
+104 ETAHA
-109 MGDNGQAHDP
+109 EAEPENAP
-119 ATRMRLARP
+119 RMRLARP

-181 ALIRLRMLVE
+181 TLIRLRMLVE

-207 DAMGQLQKLMQ
+207 DALGQLQQLMRA
-218 TSEAL
+218 SETL
-223 HERSRQG
+223 RERSRQG
-230 VLLKEGLQLVIV
+230 VLLREGLQLVIV

-260 TAIVTPIPGTT
+260 TAIVTNIAGTT
-271 RDALAQTIHID
+271 RDALVQTIHIE
-282 DVPIHVVDTAGLRDD
+282 DVPVHVVDTAGLRDQL
-297 PAEQIDLVEKIGIQ
+297 ANEIDLVEKMGIE
-311 RAWQHLEKADA
+311 RAWQHLDKADA

-333 QAVYRQRDDALQ
+333 QDAYRQRDAQLQ
-345 TLIQQRMGPQQR
+345 GVIQQRLSPQQR
-357 CLHVWNKTDLIA
+357 CLQVWNKADLITQTPAA
-369 DTAAPERGDSGIWIS
+369 DKADGEIWIS
-384 AQTGSGLLQL
+384 AQTGAGLEAL
-394 KQEILATVGRQASAD
+394 KQQILATVGRQASAD
-409 QSEYSGRERH
+409 QGEYSGRERH
-419 LQALKAFQARLSNAQ
+419 LHALQAFHTRLSKAQ
-434 GGLLET
+434 KCLLEK
-440 PLKLELVA
+440 PLILELVA

-456 DMAAITGGIT
+456 EMANITGGIT

>member
-1 MDGMLSAWSD
+1 MLSAWAD

-23 AVGIVRI
+23 AVGIVRV
-30 SGKGLQAWSRALLGR
+30 SGKGLQRWTQMLLGR
-45 DLVAR
+45 ELVPR
-50 MATLTPVCDSNG
+50 MATLTPVADSQG
-62 QLIDQVIAL
+62 QMIDQVIAL

-88 GHGGTVVMQML
+88 GHGGAVVMQML
-99 IRRCL
+99 IQRCL
-104 ETASA
+104 ETAHA
-109 MGDNGQAHDP
+109 MSTDASGQA
-119 ATRMRLARP
+119 ARMRLARP

-158 AAVRSATRSM
+158 AAVRSANRSM
-168 AGAFSDEVHALTQ
+168 AGAFSKEVHGLTQ
-181 ALIRLRMLVE
+181 ALVRLRMLVE

-207 DAMGQLQKLMQ
+207 DALGQLARLVQGCEQ
-218 TSEAL
+218 L

-230 VLLKEGLQLVIV
+230 VLLREGLQLVIV

-248 KSALLNALSGKD
+248 KSSLLNALSGKD
-260 TAIVTPIPGTT
+260 TAIVTHIPGTT

-297 PAEQIDLVEKIGIQ
+297 PADDIELVEKIGIE
-311 RAWQHLEKADA
+311 RAWQHLDKADA

-328 LSRQD
+328 LSRQH
-333 QAVYRQRDDALQ
+333 QAAYQQRDAQLQ
-345 TLIQQRMGPQQR
+345 IQIQQRLSDQQV
-357 CLHVWNKTDLIA
+357 CLQVWNKTDLVTGAPATERDAA
-369 DTAAPERGDSGIWIS
+369 DIWIS
-384 AQTGSGLLQL
+384 AQTGAGLAQL
-394 KQEILATVGRQASAD
+394 RQAILATVGRQVNAD
-409 QSEYSGRERH
+409 QGEYSGRERH
-419 LQALKAFQARLSNAQ
+419 LQALQACLSRLRHAQ
-434 GGLLET
+434 KGLLEM

-456 DMAAITGGIT
+456 EMAAITGGIT

>member
-1 MDGMLSAWSD
+1 MLSAWSD
-11 PIVAVATAPGRG
+11 PIVAMATAPGRG
-23 AVGIVRI
+23 AVGIVRV
-30 SGKGLQAWSRALLGR
+30 SGKGLQAWTRALLGR

-62 QLIDQVIAL
+62 QLVDQVIAL

-88 GHGGTVVMQML
+88 GHGGSVVMQML
-99 IRRCL
+99 MRRCL
-104 ETASA
+104 EAARA
-109 MGDNGQAHDP
+109 MGDKGQAHGSVS
-119 ATRMRLARP
+119 RMRLARP

-168 AGAFSDEVHALTQ
+168 AGAFSDEVHALAQ
-181 ALIRLRMLVE
+181 ALTRLRMLVE

-207 DAMGQLQKLMQ
+207 DAMGQLQQLMQ
-218 TSEAL
+218 ASERL

-230 VLLKEGLQLVIV
+230 VLLREGLQLVIV

-271 RDALAQTIHID
+271 RDALVQTIHID

-297 PAEQIDLVEKIGIQ
+297 QADEIDLVEKIGIE

-333 QAVYRQRDDALQ
+333 QVAYRQRDAQLQ
-345 TLIQQRMGPQQR
+345 TLIQQRLGSQQR
-357 CLHVWNKTDLIA
+357 CLQVWNKTDLIT
-369 DTAAPERGDSGIWIS
+369 DTSALKQDDLCIWIS
-384 AQTGSGLLQL
+384 AQTGAGLPQL

-409 QSEYSGRERH
+409 QGEYSGRERH
-419 LQALKAFQARLSNAQ
+419 LLALQACLARLGRAQ
-434 GGLLET
+434 KGLLEM

-456 DMAAITGGIT
+456 EMAMITGGMT

>member
-1 MDGMLSAWSD
+1 MLSAWSD
-11 PIVAVATAPGRG
+11 PIVAMATAPGRG

-30 SGKGLQAWSRALLGR
+30 SGKGLQTWTRALLGR

-50 MATLTPVCDSNG
+50 MATLTPVCDNNG

-88 GHGGTVVMQML
+88 GHGGAVVMQML

-104 ETASA
+104 EAA
-109 MGDNGQAHDP
+109 RARGDNGQAHDP
-119 ATRMRLARP
+119 VTRMRLARP

-168 AGAFSDEVHALTQ
+168 AGAFSNEVHALTQ
-181 ALIRLRMLVE
+181 SLTRLRMLVE

-207 DAMGQLQKLMQ
+207 DALGQLQKLMQ
-218 TSEAL
+218 ASEKL
-223 HERSRQG
+223 YERSRQG
-230 VLLKEGLQLVIV
+230 VLLREGLQLVIV

-271 RDALAQTIHID
+271 RDALAQTIHIE

-297 PAEQIDLVEKIGIQ
+297 QTEQIDLVEKIGIE

-333 QAVYRQRDDALQ
+333 EAAYRQRDVQIQ
-345 TLIQQRMGPQQR
+345 TLIQQRLGLQQR
-357 CLHVWNKTDLIA
+357 CLQVWNKTDLITDA
-369 DTAAPERGDSGIWIS
+369 STPDRDDNCILIS
-384 AQTGSGLLQL
+384 AQTGAGLPQL

-409 QSEYSGRERH
+409 QGEYSGRERH
-419 LQALKAFQARLSNAQ
+419 LQALKAFHARLSNAQ
-434 GGLLET
+434 GGLLEK

-456 DMAAITGGIT
+456 EMATITGGMT